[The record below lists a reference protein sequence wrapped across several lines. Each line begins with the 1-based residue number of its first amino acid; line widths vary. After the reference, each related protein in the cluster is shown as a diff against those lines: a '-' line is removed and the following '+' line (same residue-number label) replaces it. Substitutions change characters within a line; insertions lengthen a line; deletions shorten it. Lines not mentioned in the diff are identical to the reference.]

1 MQTGLCSGSIRCC
14 DIDDESAPGLPEDA
28 LFSSDPNNVMAN
40 ALHAFS
46 GNSGSPPNTAFEI
59 RPAADPCRV
68 FSVFILT
75 PWRVGNKVKAAQ
87 DVILTVT
94 SMFP

>member
-1 MQTGLCSGSIRCC
+1 MQTGMCSGSIRCC

-28 LFSSDPNNVMAN
+28 LFSSGPNDVMAN
-40 ALHAFS
+40 ALHAFA
-46 GNSGSPPNTAFEI
+46 GNSGSPRRI
-59 RPAADPCRV
+59 RLLKSIRRRV